1 MEMELDSKL
10 KEEIELAKK
19 VRKNAY
25 VPYSNF
31 KVGAVL
37 KTKKGK
43 TYTGCNIENN
53 GIQSIC
59 AERVAFCK
67 ALSEGEKEFES
78 ILVIGG
84 YNEETAMKEE
94 CLPCGYCRQF
104 ISEFVNKD
112 FNIYTICENNVKAYQ
127 IGDLLPYVFKLDK

>member
-1 MEMELDSKL
+1 MNMELDSKL
-10 KEEIELAKK
+10 KEEIELVKK
-19 VRKNAY
+19 VRENAY

-84 YNEETAMKEE
+84 YNEESAMKEE

-112 FNIYTICENNVKAYQ
+112 FNIYTICENDVKAYK

>member
-1 MEMELDSKL
+1 MNMELDSNL

-84 YNEETAMKEE
+84 YNEESAMKEE

-112 FNIYTICENNVKAYQ
+112 FNIYTICENNVKTYK
-127 IGDLLPYVFKLDK
+127 ISDLLPYVFKLDK

>member
-1 MEMELDSKL
+1 MNMELDSKL
-10 KEEIELAKK
+10 KEEIELVKK
-19 VRKNAY
+19 VRENAY

-84 YNEETAMKEE
+84 YNEESAMKEE

-112 FNIYTICENNVKAYQ
+112 FNIYTICENDVKAYK
-127 IGDLLPYVFKLDK
+127 ISDLLPYVFKLDK

>member
-1 MEMELDSKL
+1 MELDSKL

-37 KTKKGK
+37 KTKNGK

-84 YNEETAMKEE
+84 YNEKIAMKEE

-104 ISEFVNKD
+104 ISEFVDKD
-112 FNIYTICENNVKAYQ
+112 FNIYTICENDAKAYK
-127 IGDLLPYVFKLDK
+127 ISDLLPYSFKI